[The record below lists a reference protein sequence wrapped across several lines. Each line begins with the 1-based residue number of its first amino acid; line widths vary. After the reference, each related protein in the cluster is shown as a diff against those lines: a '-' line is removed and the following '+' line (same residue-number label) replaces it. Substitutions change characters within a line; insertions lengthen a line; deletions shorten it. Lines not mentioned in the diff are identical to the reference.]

1 MDALGINLGYLVVQI
16 LNFLILLV
24 VLHAWVYRPVVELLE
39 RRRETIAKGLEDARV
54 AAEARENAEA
64 EAENI
69 LAKAQQEASQVVREA
84 SQRAETA
91 GQEIKAEAEKDAE
104 QIRKGAM
111 AEAESTREE
120 ALSELRGQVAML
132 AIAAAEKVIGQ
143 VLDEQR
149 QHSLIDEFFSGV
161 KGGNVQLLETES
173 LTGGSAEITSALP
186 LTDAEKET
194 VRNEVLS
201 KLGGSATI
209 SFRVDP
215 EILGG
220 LVVRVGDK
228 VVDGSV
234 AGKLSGLRQSI
245 G

>member
-1 MDALGINLGYLVVQI
+1 
-16 LNFLILLV
+16 
-24 VLHAWVYRPVVELLE
+24 
-39 RRRETIAKGLEDARV
+39 
-54 AAEARENAEA
+54 
-64 EAENI
+64 
-69 LAKAQQEASQVVREA
+69 
-84 SQRAETA
+84 
-91 GQEIKAEAEKDAE
+91 
-104 QIRKGAM
+104 
-111 AEAESTREE
+111 
-120 ALSELRGQVAML
+120 
-132 AIAAAEKVIGQ
+132 
-143 VLDEQR
+143 
-149 QHSLIDEFFSGV
+149 LIDEFFSGV